1 MKKAFVT
8 GGSGFVGAPLIRR
21 LVAQGVSVVALA
33 RSDAAAA
40 AVKKEGPVICRGD
53 LLDAQAITEGMQ
65 GCDTVFHVAGHLSDW
80 DAYEVFHK
88 SNVVGTRTM
97 LAAAK
102 ATGVST
108 FVAVG
113 ASAVVMGR
121 PMSMKNISED
131 LPLQAPSWAPYI
143 KTKAEAD
150 RLVRQANTSEL
161 RTVVIR
167 PSLIWGE
174 GMPTLDEVVA
184 AANNRQFALPDAG
197 RQVVSTSHVD
207 NVVECLLLAAEKGR
221 GGEAYYL
228 TDGEDSTLNVV
239 LNDLLG
245 TRGVPPIK
253 RSAPFRVAWLMATV
267 MEGAWRLLRLRS
279 KPPVTRQT
287 LRMIGQDFTL
297 NISKARRDLGYVP
310 IINWA
315 EGIARLRG
323 QPGPNSAR

>member
-33 RSDAAAA
+33 RSEAAAA
-40 AVKKEGPVICRGD
+40 AVGKEGAAACRGD
-53 LLDAQAITEGMQ
+53 LLDARAIAEGMQ

-80 DAYEVFHK
+80 DPYEVFYN

-97 LAAAK
+97 LEAAK
-102 ATGVST
+102 AAGAST

-113 ASAVVMGR
+113 AAAVVMGR
-121 PMSMKNISED
+121 PTSMKNIPED

-143 KTKAEAD
+143 KTKAEAE
-150 RLVRQANTSEL
+150 RLVREANTSGL

-174 GMPTLDEVVA
+174 GMPTLDEMVA
-184 AANNRQFALPDAG
+184 AANNPQFALPDAG
-197 RQVVSTSHVD
+197 RQAVSPSHVD

-221 GGEAYYL
+221 GGEAYYV
-228 TDGEDSTLNVV
+228 TDGEDTTLKEV
-239 LNDLLG
+239 LSGLLA

-253 RSAPFRVAWLMATV
+253 RSAPFGIVWFMATV
-267 MEGAWRLLRLRS
+267 MEGIWRLFRLRS

-287 LRMIGQDFTL
+287 LRMIGQDLTL
-297 NISKARRDLGYVP
+297 DISKARRELGYVP
-310 IINWA
+310 VINWA
-315 EGIARLRG
+315 EGISRLRG
-323 QPGPNSAR
+323 

>member
-8 GGSGFVGAPLIRR
+8 GGSGFVGAPLVRR

-33 RSDAAAA
+33 RSEAAAA
-40 AVKKEGPVICRGD
+40 AVKKEGAVVCRGD
-53 LLDAQAITEGMQ
+53 LLNAQAITEGMQ
-65 GCDTVFHVAGHLSDW
+65 GCGTVFHVAGHLSDW
-80 DAYEVFHK
+80 DPYEVFHK
-88 SNVVGTRTM
+88 SNVIGTRTI

-102 ATGVST
+102 AVGAST

-121 PMSMKNISED
+121 PMPMKNISED

-143 KTKAEAD
+143 KTKAEAE
-150 RLVRQANTSEL
+150 RLVRQANTPEL

-174 GMPTLDEVVA
+174 GMPTLDDMVA
-184 AANNRQFALPDAG
+184 AATNGQFALPDAG
-197 RQVVSTSHVD
+197 RQVVSASHVD
-207 NVVECLLLAAEKGR
+207 NVVECMLLAAEKGR
-221 GGEAYYL
+221 GGEAYYV
-228 TDGEDSTLNVV
+228 TDGEDSTLKIV

-245 TRGVPPIK
+245 TRGVPPIE
-253 RSAPFRVAWLMATV
+253 RSAPFGVAWLMATV
-267 MEGAWRLLRLRS
+267 MEGVWRVFRLRS

-310 IINWA
+310 IINCA
-315 EGIARLRG
+315 DGISRMRG
-323 QPGPNSAR
+323 